1 MTLFRGVIARAVRL
15 VAISCVVLLQIIGKS
30 NKATATPPPRGYIPE
45 WGGAFGALS
54 LVPQIAA
61 YHKNEPNF
69 LSEGVRLGLSQ
80 KMVSQDST
88 KTYSL
93 RHSTFSDGPRM
104 TPYHKKDSQ
113 RLNSGTRAFEIM
125 IRSGVS
131 IVRFRARRLPNHTA
145 MSLTALREI
154 INWRLA
160 R

>member
-15 VAISCVVLLQIIGKS
+15 VAISCVALLQIIGKS
-30 NKATATPPPRGYIPE
+30 NKATTTKPPLPLRGYIPE
-45 WGGAFGALS
+45 WGPFGALS

-80 KMVSQDST
+80 KRVSQDST

-104 TPYHKKDSQ
+104 TPYHKKESQ
-113 RLNSGTRAFEIM
+113 RLNSGTRAFEII

-131 IVRFRARRLPNHTA
+131 IVRFSARRLPNHTA
-145 MSLTALREI
+145 MSLTARREI
-154 INWRLA
+154 IN
-160 R
+160 